1 MKKLLTLITA
11 AILAASALTA
21 TASAAT
27 VTMYAEDGRTITVQD
42 YEVSAY
48 RNVGWYTEPF
58 VTMYALDGRSIK
70 VQQSQVPAYQNVGW
84 YTGDDMYW
92 KEYAEPDLQSM
103 YNRND
108 YISLYFSANNLISD
122 PDSPLYPYSP
132 IYTDALYTYRTR
144 AMDKWRV
151 ASGCPV
157 GVTANDWDI
166 LEYKSDGTFRY
177 NLDYTNISY
186 KPIIAIKGQFSICD
200 VFGDVLYKTTANIGT
215 SHKLYLSP
223 GETDQNWGYTFSK
236 SDVSYYGLSS
246 ARFIR
251 DYKVLEVVFAD
262 GTKWV
267 NPSHYSS
274 NGTLS
279 NVYLA
284 AMGFNDTKEPYY
296 ITKWIY

>member
-84 YTGDDMYW
+84 YTEGDMYW
-92 KEYAEPDLQSM
+92 KKYVEPDLQDM

-108 YISLYFSANNLISD
+108 YVSLYLSADQRLIND
-122 PDSPLYPYSP
+122 PYSP
-132 IYTDALYTYRTR
+132 IYTDALYAYRTR
-144 AMDKWRV
+144 AMDKWRI
-151 ASGCPV
+151 ATGCPL
-157 GVTANDWDI
+157 GVTAHESELVQHNNDGSMSS
-166 LEYKSDGTFRY
+166 EFAF
-177 NLDYTNISY
+177 TNTSY
-186 KPIIAIKGQFSICD
+186 KNIIAFKHEYDICD
-200 VFGDVLYKTTANIGT
+200 VFGNVLYKYVANAGNTPDNRINIA
-215 SHKLYLSP
+215 P
-223 GETDQNWGYTFSK
+223 GETYYNMSVTIDKY
-236 SDVSYYGLSS
+236 DVTRYNLRNST
-246 ARFIR
+246 FIR
-251 DYKVLEVVFAD
+251 NSKIAEVVFAD

-267 NPSHYSS
+267 NPGHYIS

-284 AMGFNDTKEPYY
+284 GYTFKSNNAPYY
-296 ITKWIY
+296 ISLWIF